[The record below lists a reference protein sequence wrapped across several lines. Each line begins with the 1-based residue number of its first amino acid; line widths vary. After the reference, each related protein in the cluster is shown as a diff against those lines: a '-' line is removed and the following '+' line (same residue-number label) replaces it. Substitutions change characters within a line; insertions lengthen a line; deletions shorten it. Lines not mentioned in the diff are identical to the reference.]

1 MILIYPGAQGMLGKA
16 LLIFLLCEEILAFF
30 PAKLFQNDGK
40 NVQ

>member
-1 MILIYPGAQGMLGKA
+1 MVLIYPGAPGMLEEA
-16 LLIFLLCEEILAFF
+16 VPIFLLCTEILAFF